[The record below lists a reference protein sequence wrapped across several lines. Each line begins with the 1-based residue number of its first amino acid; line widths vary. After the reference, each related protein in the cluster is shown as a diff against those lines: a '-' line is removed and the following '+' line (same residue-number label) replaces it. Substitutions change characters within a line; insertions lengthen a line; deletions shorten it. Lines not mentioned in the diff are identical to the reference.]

1 MKRFRF
7 QLESVLDYKQQVLD
21 SLMVEL
27 GALQERVRRQ
37 EQVRDAAW
45 DSLAAYTAEYEEKKR
60 TGMSVV
66 EALERQS
73 GQEYLARELERE
85 EKELEA
91 RRTAAEAKRL
101 EVVAA
106 RQDTFSLEKLKE
118 LRRKE
123 YDAAVLKEE
132 ERSIDDLTAS
142 RRFIMLA
149 EEAAS

>member
-37 EQVRDAAW
+37 EQIRDAAW

-60 TGMSVV
+60 TGLSVV

-142 RRFIMLA
+142 RRFITLA

>member
-27 GALQERVRRQ
+27 GALQERARRQ
-37 EQVRDAAW
+37 EQVRDAAR

-60 TGMSVV
+60 AGLSVV

-91 RRTAAEAKRL
+91 RRAAAEAKRQ

-106 RQDTFSLEKLKE
+106 RQDTFSLEKLKD

-132 ERSIDDLTAS
+132 ERSIDDLTAA
-142 RRFIMLA
+142 RRFIALA

>member
-91 RRTAAEAKRL
+91 RRIAAEAKRQ